1 MSSFRKLL
9 LIIFVIAFIIFG
21 GYAGYVYGTTNY
33 EKGTVTGT
41 SYESSFLNIKID
53 LPSDFH
59 MSSVS
64 ESSIINTSVDSKT
77 SDGVEMLTVSDSTL
91 CVVVIYTAESN
102 PFTSIKNGV
111 DSIKEQLSAKKI
123 VYTFSD
129 TTVERIA
136 SEQYYV
142 VHAHGTDSGRTL
154 DQDIYMRKIGV
165 RFCTIIVTYDPNI
178 PKSVKEKN
186 SVIASITDYE

>member
-1 MSSFRKLL
+1 MSSFQKLI
-9 LIIFVIAFIIFG
+9 LIIFVIAFIVFG
-21 GYAGYVYGTTNY
+21 GYAGYIYGTTNF

-53 LPSDFH
+53 LPSDFN
-59 MSSVS
+59 MTSVS
-64 ESSIINTSVDSKT
+64 KSSILNTSDDSKT
-77 SDGVEMLTVSDSTL
+77 SDGVEMLTVSDTTL
-91 CVVVIYTAESN
+91 CVVVIYTVESN
-102 PFTSIKNGV
+102 PFTSTRNGV
-111 DSIKEQLSAKKI
+111 DSIKEQLSAKKT

-129 TTVERIA
+129 TTVA
-136 SEQYYV
+136 TLAGEQYYV

-165 RFCTIIVTYDPNI
+165 RFCAIIVTYDPSV

-186 SVIASITDYE
+186 SVIASITEYE